1 MRPYALLLR
10 YRHPKRGRRRIL
22 SAVYALKIVLIFCYS
37 TLRGVKTPERR
48 YTPLQSCLSNMSK
61 IEGNQGGSQSGEYR
75 GRTDD
80 LLHAMQAL

>member
-37 TLRGVKTPERR
+37 TLRGVSTPERR
-48 YTPLQSCLSNMSK
+48 YTPLDPKVENNGFEPLTPCLQSRCSSQLS
-61 IEGNQGGSQSGEYR
+61 
-75 GRTDD
+75 
-80 LLHAMQAL
+80 